1 MPKLPPMDGVYN
13 VPSDPDEPY
22 TFYQT
27 VAELPSQDAFYRESE
42 EIASALRLTITEFLR
57 TQNIPKYNEIL
68 AEVFGGDSIGEFPS
82 DRTMCFYIGDLN
94 AFSPELFSTLQ
105 RDVLSRFPLWRLLA
119 QFEELAIGVYPNAAW
134 LGDAPVTGAF
144 TDDHPNYQEWLNAA
158 TVYREQRFGALA
170 RQLRCARQRIPDAI
184 ERMADEPY
192 SLIGAFARFQSHLN
206 GFPVWLI
213 HQGHRELSFD
223 DEYAP
228 VRASAVSSEGEIYP
242 EFSKLF
248 YPKTDTKPPYWLK
261 THLIEDPEVTSLI
274 VKEADG
280 NAIGQVEWETVLDD
294 STLE

>member
-1 MPKLPPMDGVYN
+1 MDGVYN

-57 TQNIPKYNEIL
+57 TQNIPEYNEIL
-68 AEVFGGDSIGEFPS
+68 AEVFGNYSIGEFPS

-105 RDVLSRFPLWRLLA
+105 HDVLSRFPLWRLLA
-119 QFEELAIGVYPNAAW
+119 QFEELATGVYPDAVW
-134 LGDAPVTGAF
+134 LGDALVAGAF
-144 TDDHPNYQEWLNAA
+144 TDDYPAYQDWLNTAKE
-158 TVYREQRFGALA
+158 YRESRFGALA
-170 RQLRCARQRIPDAI
+170 RQLRYARQQIPGAI

-192 SLIGAFARFQSHLN
+192 SLIGAFARYQPHLD

-228 VRASAVSSEGEIYP
+228 VRTSAVSAEGEIYP

-261 THLIEDPEVTSLI
+261 THLVEDPDVTSLT
-274 VKEADG
+274 VKDDDG
-280 NAIGQVEWETVLDD
+280 NAIGQVEWGTVLDD
-294 STLE
+294 STLK